1 MKIRSLCPFY
11 GTASVRK
18 FIQQKEKKQMLNGCL
33 KKRKEAGSMKGYVV
47 DSGYMG
53 YVDGRYELFA
63 DESDYMEVYKEMQG

>member
-1 MKIRSLCPFY
+1 MIDINFL
-11 GTASVRK
+11 VRCC
-18 FIQQKEKKQMLNGCL
+18 QYM

>member
-18 FIQQKEKKQMLNGCL
+18 FIQQREVKQRLNGFY
-33 KKRKEAGSMKGYVV
+33 RKEAGSMKGYVV

>member
-1 MKIRSLCPFY
+1 MLE
-11 GTASVRK
+11 
-18 FIQQKEKKQMLNGCL
+18 EKK
-33 KKRKEAGSMKGYVV
+33 GSRHVV